1 VLGVPFGSVLPA
13 VLARKPKP
21 ANPTAGAPTK
31 PVSPSMFLPTLFGTP
46 GQRLGSATLGSPS
59 IGGSMTPHIAMTA
72 AIAGVL
78 ARRAVAKTQGT
89 V

>member
-1 VLGVPFGSVLPA
+1 MLGVPFGSVLPA

-21 ANPTAGAPTK
+21 ANPTAGAPPPTSA
-31 PVSPSMFLPTLFGTP
+31 VSMFLPTLFGTP
-46 GQRLGSATLGSPS
+46 GQRLGAATLGSPS
-59 IGGSMTPHIAMTA
+59 IGGSMTPQIAMTA

-89 V
+89 T

>member
-1 VLGVPFGSVLPA
+1 VLGVPFGSLLPA

-21 ANPTAGAPTK
+21 ATPTAGAPTQ
-31 PVSPSMFLPTLFGTP
+31 PRSMFLPTLFGTP
-46 GQRLGSATLGSPS
+46 GQRLGAATLGSPS
-59 IGGSMTPHIAMTA
+59 IGGSMTPQIAMTA